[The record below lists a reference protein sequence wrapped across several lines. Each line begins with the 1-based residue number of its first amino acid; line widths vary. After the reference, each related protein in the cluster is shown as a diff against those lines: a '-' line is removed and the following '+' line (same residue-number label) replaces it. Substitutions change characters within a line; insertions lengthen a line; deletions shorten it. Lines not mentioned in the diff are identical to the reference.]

1 LVEFWS
7 SLCSNSAIRFSIAAM
22 TARMSA
28 WASGGTVFQ
37 SDSGIEGRG
46 LIQQM
51 LRSYCTKCSSRE
63 RLRRTFYAES
73 DRLAEEFGQSS
84 SGARSPA
91 MGRKPSAHAPNHP
104 KPVGSLAAFACPN
117 PDCSHFNRFGAG
129 NLSVV
134 EWTGKHKGIRRLY
147 CPACKRR
154 FTERQGTLLRY
165 SKLPEE
171 TVVRI
176 VKCLGHGCSVEA
188 TADIC
193 EVDPPTFARILEQ
206 AGRRA
211 EDFHRLHLDELQA
224 PPEAVQLD
232 ELHARVSPAPAKK
245 GGPEGLLAAVAAWV
259 GSGFTRRWRA
269 SAGS

>member
-1 LVEFWS
+1 
-7 SLCSNSAIRFSIAAM
+7 
-22 TARMSA
+22 
-28 WASGGTVFQ
+28 
-37 SDSGIEGRG
+37 
-46 LIQQM
+46 
-51 LRSYCTKCSSRE
+51 
-63 RLRRTFYAES
+63 
-73 DRLAEEFGQSS
+73 
-84 SGARSPA
+84 
-91 MGRKPSAHAPNHP
+91 MGRKPAPRP
-104 KPVGSLAAFACPN
+104 AKPAGSLAGFACPN
-117 PDCSHFNRFGAG
+117 PDCSHFNHFGAG

-134 EWTGKHKGIRRLY
+134 EWAGKNKDIRRLY
-147 CPACKRR
+147 CAACKRR

-193 EVDPPTFARILEQ
+193 DVDPRTVDRILGQ

-211 EDFHRLHLDELQA
+211 EDFHRLQLDRLRD

-232 ELHARVSPAPAKK
+232 ELHGRVSPAPAKK
-245 GGPEGLLAAVAAWV
+245 GGHEGLLGAVAAWV
-259 GSGFTRRWRA
+259 GSGFTRRWRS

>member
-1 LVEFWS
+1 
-7 SLCSNSAIRFSIAAM
+7 
-22 TARMSA
+22 
-28 WASGGTVFQ
+28 
-37 SDSGIEGRG
+37 
-46 LIQQM
+46 
-51 LRSYCTKCSSRE
+51 
-63 RLRRTFYAES
+63 
-73 DRLAEEFGQSS
+73 
-84 SGARSPA
+84 
-91 MGRKPSAHAPNHP
+91 MGRKPSDTSHLDT

-134 EWTGKHKGIRRLY
+134 EWTGKRKDIRRLY
-147 CPACKRR
+147 CSACRHR
-154 FTERQGTLLRY
+154 FTERQGTLLRCC
-165 SKLPEE
+165 KLPEE

-193 EVDPPTFARILEQ
+193 EVDPRTVERLLEQ

-211 EDFHRLHLDELQA
+211 EDFHRLRLEQLVA

-232 ELHARVSPAPAKK
+232 ELHGRVSPEPAKK
-245 GGPEGLLAAVAAWV
+245 GDPDRLIAAVAAWV
-259 GSGFTRRWRA
+259 RSGFTRRWRS

>member
-1 LVEFWS
+1 
-7 SLCSNSAIRFSIAAM
+7 M
-22 TARMSA
+22 
-28 WASGGTVFQ
+28 
-37 SDSGIEGRG
+37 
-46 LIQQM
+46 
-51 LRSYCTKCSSRE
+51 
-63 RLRRTFYAES
+63 
-73 DRLAEEFGQSS
+73 
-84 SGARSPA
+84 P
-91 MGRKPSAHAPNHP
+91 RKPLASALPAP

-117 PDCSHFNRFGAG
+117 PECAMFNRFDAG

-134 EWTGKHKGIRRLY
+134 EWTGKDKDIRRLY
-147 CPACKRR
+147 CRHCKRR

-165 SKLPEE
+165 CKLPEE

-193 EVDPPTFARILEQ
+193 DVDPRTVDRLLEQ

-211 EDFHRLHLDELQA
+211 EDFHRLRLDTLRD

-232 ELHARVSPAPAKK
+232 ELHGRVSPAPAKK
-245 GGPEGLLAAVAAWV
+245 GGADRLLAAVAAWV
-259 GSGFTRRWRA
+259 GSGFTRRCRS

>member
-1 LVEFWS
+1 
-7 SLCSNSAIRFSIAAM
+7 
-22 TARMSA
+22 
-28 WASGGTVFQ
+28 
-37 SDSGIEGRG
+37 
-46 LIQQM
+46 
-51 LRSYCTKCSSRE
+51 
-63 RLRRTFYAES
+63 
-73 DRLAEEFGQSS
+73 
-84 SGARSPA
+84 
-91 MGRKPSAHAPNHP
+91 MGRKPTDTALHDT

-117 PDCSHFNRFGAG
+117 PDCSHFNRFVAG

-134 EWTGKHKGIRRLY
+134 EWTGKHKDIRRLY
-147 CPACKRR
+147 CSMCKRR

-176 VKCLGHGCSVEA
+176 IKCLGHGCSVEA

-193 EVDPPTFARILEQ
+193 EVDPRTVDRLLEQ

-211 EDFHRLHLDELQA
+211 EDFHHVQLDRLPA

-232 ELHARVSPAPAKK
+232 ELHGRAGPEPAKK
-245 GGPEGLLAAVAAWV
+245 GGPARLLAAVAAWV
-259 GSGFTRRWRA
+259 GSGSTPRWRS